1 MNPFIYF
8 IFYAIL
14 LTLSYKVE
22 LRWSLS
28 CSILISAC
36 VIIAQFKHIS
46 YETIVFI
53 IFFSIIPFIA
63 EKFKRNFSTYKFTL
77 RNELE
82 SVRMSYDNL
91 MEADKKQLESNLEI
105 ERKTQQ
111 VSSLYEISKEMSGCL
126 AFEDIFDIF
135 SSVIKRSFRFRL
147 ARLVLLK
154 DVIRLPKPPS
164 AASEAEID
172 SVYEIKFGRPYA
184 KAAPDN
190 FDREIIDVI
199 LQEREEILISPM
211 EETQFSR
218 RLLIIKDFDTLIAMP
233 LISEEKISGVL
244 YIENIPRVYFENFLI
259 LAGQFAIQL
268 HKVILYKKVQEMAIT
283 DSLTEVSTRRYFIER
298 FREEIRR
305 SMRRKSSMSFLMIDL
320 DYFKEKNDKFGHLVG
335 DVILKEVALVLKSTL
350 REIDIIGRY
359 GGEEFTVVLAGIGRE
374 GALLAAE
381 RIRSSV
387 EHSVFKAYDE
397 KVSVTISI
405 GISTF
410 PEDGVDEHTLI
421 ESADRA
427 LYRAKE
433 KGRNRVE

>member
-1 MNPFIYF
+1 M
-8 IFYAIL
+8 
-14 LTLSYKVE
+14 
-22 LRWSLS
+22 
-28 CSILISAC
+28 
-36 VIIAQFKHIS
+36 
-46 YETIVFI
+46 
-53 IFFSIIPFIA
+53 
-63 EKFKRNFSTYKFTL
+63 

-82 SVRMSYDNL
+82 SARMSYDNL
-91 MEADKKQLESNLEI
+91 MGADKKQLESNLEI

-111 VSSLYEISKEMSGCL
+111 VSSLYEISKEMSECL

-135 SSVIKRSFRFRL
+135 SSVLKKSFRFRL

-154 DVIRLPKPPS
+154 EPNDQ
-164 AASEAEID
+164 ID
-172 SVYEIKFGRPYA
+172 SVYEIELGRAYA

-190 FDREIIDVI
+190 FDRELVDVI
-199 LQEREEILISPM
+199 LQERKEILISPM
-211 EETQFSR
+211 EDSRFSR
-218 RLLIIKDFDTLIAMP
+218 RLFIIKDFDTLIAIP
-233 LISEEKISGVL
+233 LISEEKISGIL
-244 YIENIPRVYFENFLI
+244 YIENISRVYFENFLI

-268 HKVILYKKVQEMAIT
+268 QKVILYKKVQEMAIT
-283 DSLTEVSTRRYFIER
+283 DSLTEVSTRRYFLER

-305 SMRRKSSMSFLMIDL
+305 SMRRKSTMSFLMIDL

-335 DVILKEVALVLKSTL
+335 DVILKEIALVLKSTL

-359 GGEEFTVVLAGIGRE
+359 GGEEFAVVLAGIARE

-405 GISTF
+405 GISAF

-421 ESADRA
+421 ESADKA

-433 KGRNRVE
+433 KGRNRIE

>member
-1 MNPFIYF
+1 MNPFTYF

-14 LTLSYKVE
+14 LILSYRVE
-22 LRWSLS
+22 LRWSLL
-28 CSILISAC
+28 CSILISTY
-36 VIIAQFKHIS
+36 VLIVQFKRVS
-46 YETIVFI
+46 YETILFI
-53 IFFSIIPFIA
+53 IFFSVIPFIS
-63 EKFKRNFSTYKFTL
+63 EKFKRNFNAYKSRM

-82 SVRMSYDNL
+82 SARMSYDNL
-91 MEADKKQLESNLEI
+91 MGADKKQLESNLEI

-111 VSSLYEISKEMSGCL
+111 VSSLYEISKEMSECL

-135 SSVIKRSFRFRL
+135 SSVLKKSFRFRL
-147 ARLVLLK
+147 ARLVFLK
-154 DVIRLPKPPS
+154 DVIRLPKSPS
-164 AASEAEID
+164 ATSEVEID
-172 SVYEIKFGRPYA
+172 SVYEIELGRAYA

-190 FDREIIDVI
+190 FDRELVDVI
-199 LQEREEILISPM
+199 LQERKEILISPM
-211 EETQFSR
+211 EDPRFSR
-218 RLLIIKDFDTLIAMP
+218 RLFIIKDFDTLIAIP
-233 LISEEKISGVL
+233 LISEEKISGIL
-244 YIENIPRVYFENFLI
+244 YIENISRVYFENFLI

-268 HKVILYKKVQEMAIT
+268 QKVILYKKVQEMAIT
-283 DSLTEVSTRRYFIER
+283 DSLTEVSTRRYFLER

-305 SMRRKSSMSFLMIDL
+305 SMRRKSTMSFLMIDL

-335 DVILKEVALVLKSTL
+335 DVILKEIALVLKSTL

-359 GGEEFTVVLAGIGRE
+359 GGEEFAVVLAGIGRE

-405 GISTF
+405 GISAF

-421 ESADRA
+421 ESADKA

>member
-1 MNPFIYF
+1 MNPFVYF

-14 LTLSYKVE
+14 LILSYRVE
-22 LRWSLS
+22 LRWSLL
-28 CSILISAC
+28 CSILISMY
-36 VIIAQFKHIS
+36 VLIAQFKRVS
-46 YETIVFI
+46 YETILFI
-53 IFFSIIPFIA
+53 IFFSVIPFIS
-63 EKFKRNFSTYKFTL
+63 EKFKRNFNAYKSRM

-82 SVRMSYDNL
+82 SARMSYDNL
-91 MEADKKQLESNLEI
+91 MGADKKQLESNLEI

-111 VSSLYEISKEMSGCL
+111 VSSLYEISKEMSECL

-135 SSVIKRSFRFRL
+135 SSVLKKSFRFRL

-154 DVIRLPKPPS
+154 EPNDQ
-164 AASEAEID
+164 ID
-172 SVYEIKFGRPYA
+172 SVYEIELGRAYA

-190 FDREIIDVI
+190 FDRELVDVI
-199 LQEREEILISPM
+199 LQERKEILISPM
-211 EETQFSR
+211 EDSRFSR
-218 RLLIIKDFDTLIAMP
+218 RLFIIKDFDTLIAIP
-233 LISEEKISGVL
+233 LISEEKISGIL
-244 YIENIPRVYFENFLI
+244 YIENISRVYFENFLI

-268 HKVILYKKVQEMAIT
+268 QKVILYKKVQEMAIT
-283 DSLTEVSTRRYFIER
+283 DSLTEVSTRRYFLER

-305 SMRRKSSMSFLMIDL
+305 SMRRKSTMSFLMIDL

-335 DVILKEVALVLKSTL
+335 DVILKEIALVLKSTL

-359 GGEEFTVVLAGIGRE
+359 GGEEFAVVLAGIARE

-405 GISTF
+405 GISAF

-421 ESADRA
+421 ESADKA

-433 KGRNRVE
+433 KGRNRIE